1 MGEGLGTSIISISKM
16 AASRAL
22 LNGRLKRPEFAR
34 KVACLGCLSRFFKTK
49 SESLVYSE
57 YGDPENV
64 LR

>member
-1 MGEGLGTSIISISKM
+1 M

-22 LNGRLKRPEFAR
+22 QNGRLHVKRPEFAR

-57 YGDPENV
+57 HGDPENV